1 MKFKNMF
8 SPIQI
13 GPMTVKNRF
22 VVPPMGNNFA
32 NSDGTWSDESVAYY
46 GERAKGQFGLITIEA
61 TVVHKGAKGGPK
73 KPCLYDDNSIE
84 SLKKITDA
92 CHEEGAKVSIQL
104 QNAGPEGNA
113 KNAGAPIQAATA
125 IASADGRD
133 IPEEVST
140 EKVYELVK
148 GYGEA
153 AERAMKGGADAV
165 EIHMAHGYL
174 VNSFMSP
181 RTNKRVDEFGGNFE
195 NRMRFSRLIIEE
207 VKKKTE
213 GKIAVLARINSTE
226 DMFGGLDNHDMCAV
240 ASYLEDCGIDGL
252 HVSRAVHLKD
262 EYMWAPTGIHG
273 GFSAELVANIKKCV
287 SIPVITVGRYTEPQF
302 AEQIIKMGNA
312 DLVAFGR
319 QSLADPHT
327 PQKAMEERLEDLT
340 PCIACL
346 QGCVANMYA
355 GKPICCLVN
364 PVLGHE
370 KEGLPKAEKAKKVYV
385 IGGGV
390 AGMCAAFTAKRRGH
404 DVTLFEARELCEA
417 GCLCRMAE
425 GNVTYQPRYILPDY
439 EKLMREGCKFLRLDP
454 PENLFEAIQ
463 TLEIFYRHV
472 PSVTHYPVYLGSV
485 DKLLEPFMD
494 DENAYKLIKS
504 FLIFLDRSIP
514 DSYCHMNLGPEATRA
529 GEMIV
534 EIETELKNAI
544 PSITLLYDP
553 DITPDD
559 FAEKCVICA
568 LNCAKPSF
576 ANHKMY
582 RKLYDGAYGIA
593 SCYNAL
599 PIAGGS
605 FTLSRVVLS
614 RLAERAKDSEHFLEE
629 LLPRAVKEL
638 CGYIENKIE
647 FLVEKSHF
655 FKSNFLVQEGF
666 VKVEN
671 FTGMFGVVGMNECVN
686 TLMEKEHKGCRYN
699 RSRRYIKR
707 SICNADRRRSI
718 R

>member
-1 MKFKNMF
+1 MKFKHMF

-32 NSDGTWSDESVAYY
+32 KTDGTWSDESVAYY
-46 GERAKGQFGLITIEA
+46 AERAKGQFGLITIEA
-61 TVVHKGAKGGPK
+61 TVVHKGAKGGPR

-92 CHEEGAKVSIQL
+92 CHAEGAKISIQL

-113 KNAGAPIQAATA
+113 KNAGAPIQAATS
-125 IASADGRD
+125 IAAADGRD
-133 IPEEVST
+133 IPEAVPT
-140 EKVYELVK
+140 EQVYELIK
-148 GYGEA
+148 GYGDA
-153 AERAMKGGADAV
+153 AVRAMKGGADAV

-195 NRMRFSRLIIEE
+195 NRMRFSRLIVEE
-207 VKKKTE
+207 VKKRTE

-355 GKPICCLVN
+355 GNPVCCLTN
-364 PVLGHE
+364 PFLGHE
-370 KEGLPKAEKAKKVYV
+370 AEPLEKAEEPKKVMV

-390 AGMCAAFTAKRRGH
+390 AGLSAAFIAKERGHEVTLYEAGDVLGGNMRLAAYPPGKGDITNMIRSYIHRCQKDGVKIVMNCEVTPELIKEEKPDSVIIATGSKTLILPIEGIDNPAIIHGSDLLDGKRAAGKKVLVVGGGMVGCETAAFLGEQEH
-404 DVTLFEARELCEA
+404 DVTVIEFRDTVGADVIHEHRVYLMKDFE
-417 GCLCRMAE
+417 
-425 GNVTYQPRYILPDY
+425 DY
-439 EKLMREGCKFLRLDP
+439 GIKEITGAKVCKFYEDGV
-454 PENLFEAIQ
+454 EYETADGV
-463 TLEIFYRHV
+463 RHESRGYD
-472 PSVTHYPVYLGSV
+472 SVILSMG
-485 DKLLEPFMD
+485 FR
-494 DENAYKLIKS
+494 N
-504 FLIFLDRSIP
+504 
-514 DSYCHMNLGPEATRA
+514 
-529 GEMIV
+529 
-534 EIETELKNAI
+534 
-544 PSITLLYDP
+544 
-553 DITPDD
+553 
-559 FAEKCVICA
+559 
-568 LNCAKPSF
+568 
-576 ANHKMY
+576 
-582 RKLYDGAYGIA
+582 
-593 SCYNAL
+593 YN
-599 PIAGGS
+599 P
-605 FTLSRVVLS
+605 
-614 RLAERAKDSEHFLEE
+614 LEE
-629 LLPRAVKEL
+629 KIKDLVPETHVIGDAIRARRALDATKEA
-638 CGYIENKIE
+638 YE
-647 FLVEKSHF
+647 VA
-655 FKSNFLVQEGF
+655 
-666 VKVEN
+666 
-671 FTGMFGVVGMNECVN
+671 
-686 TLMEKEHKGCRYN
+686 
-699 RSRRYIKR
+699 SRI
-707 SICNADRRRSI
+707 
-718 R
+718 

>member
-1 MKFKNMF
+1 MMKFKNMF

-32 NSDGTWSDESVAYY
+32 NLDGTWSDESVAYY

-404 DVTLFEARELCEA
+404 DVTLFEA
-417 GCLCRMAE
+417 
-425 GNVTYQPRYILPDY
+425 T
-439 EKLMREGCKFLRLDP
+439 
-454 PENLFEAIQ
+454 
-463 TLEIFYRHV
+463 
-472 PSVTHYPVYLGSV
+472 
-485 DKLLEPFMD
+485 DKL
-494 DENAYKLIKS
+494 
-504 FLIFLDRSIP
+504 
-514 DSYCHMNLGPEATRA
+514 
-529 GEMIV
+529 
-534 EIETELKNAI
+534 
-544 PSITLLYDP
+544 
-553 DITPDD
+553 
-559 FAEKCVICA
+559 
-568 LNCAKPSF
+568 
-576 ANHKMY
+576 
-582 RKLYDGAYGIA
+582 
-593 SCYNAL
+593 
-599 PIAGGS
+599 GGNM
-605 FTLSRVVLS
+605 
-614 RLAERAKDSEHFLEE
+614 RLAAY
-629 LLPRAVKEL
+629 PP
-638 CGYIENKIE
+638 G
-647 FLVEKSHF
+647 
-655 FKSNFLVQEGF
+655 
-666 VKVEN
+666 KVISQ
-671 FTGMFGVVGMNECVN
+671 V
-686 TLMEKEHKGCRYN
+686 
-699 RSRRYIKR
+699 
-707 SICNADRRRSI
+707 
-718 R
+718 